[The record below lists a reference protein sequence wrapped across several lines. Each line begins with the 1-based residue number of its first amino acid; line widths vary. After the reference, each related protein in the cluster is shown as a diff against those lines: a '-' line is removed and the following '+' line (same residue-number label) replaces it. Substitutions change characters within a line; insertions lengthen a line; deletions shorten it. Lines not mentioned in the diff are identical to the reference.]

1 MAVPSAGEGGL
12 RPRHAELHM
21 CSLPPFSIGC
31 ESPTYADESLSDAS
45 KETVMTV
52 GTAPPSVFDADL
64 PTLSYSVDET
74 PAAVYPRFRAA
85 QQQAPVAIG
94 PLGPEVLSYQLV
106 RAVLRDDRFQ
116 IPPGIVLQAQGV
128 TSGPLWDKVINS
140 LLCVEGETHRRL
152 RGLCSRAFTPRTVA
166 RLHDA
171 MVDVMND
178 LVDKV
183 ADNGRCDVVAD
194 LARPYPVPIICALL
208 GAPREDWQRFS
219 SWADDIFRAF
229 TLSADIHALQPAVM
243 RAWGELDDYVDDMV
257 AHRRRSLTDDLLS
270 DLIRAEDDGD
280 RLDAAE
286 LRMLA
291 GGLLLAGTDTTRNQV
306 AASVQV
312 LCEHPDQWELLR
324 DNPELAMHAVE
335 ETMRHSPIAGGTLR
349 LVVDDVELDGYL
361 FPAGTMVLMNTFAAN
376 RDPTVYDNPDR
387 VDITREGA
395 PAILTFGGGVH
406 YCLGANLA
414 RREIAEALNVL
425 TGRLR
430 NPRIAGPVPWKPI
443 VSLSGPKS
451 LPIEFD

>member
-1 MAVPSAGEGGL
+1 MT
-12 RPRHAELHM
+12 
-21 CSLPPFSIGC
+21 IG
-31 ESPTYADESLSDAS
+31 
-45 KETVMTV
+45 TV
-52 GTAPPSVFDADL
+52 PPSVFDADL

-74 PAAVYPRFRAA
+74 PAAVYPRLQEA
-85 QQQAPVAIG
+85 QRQAPVAIG
-94 PLGPEVLSYQLV
+94 PLGPEVLSYHLV
-106 RAVLRDDRFQ
+106 RSVLRDDRFQ

-152 RGLCSRAFTPRTVA
+152 RGLCSKAFTPRTVA

-178 LVDKV
+178 LVDQV
-183 ADNGRCDVVAD
+183 AERGRCDVVAD
-194 LARPYPVPIICALL
+194 IARPYPVPIICALL

-229 TLSADIHALQPAVM
+229 TLSADIQALQPAVM

-376 RDPTVYDNPDR
+376 RDPTVYDDPDR

>member
-1 MAVPSAGEGGL
+1 
-12 RPRHAELHM
+12 
-21 CSLPPFSIGC
+21 
-31 ESPTYADESLSDAS
+31 
-45 KETVMTV
+45 MTV
-52 GTAPPSVFDADL
+52 GTVPLKVFDADL
-64 PTLSYSVDET
+64 PTLSYSLEET
-74 PAAVYPRFRAA
+74 PAEVYSLFQAA

-94 PLGPEVLSYQLV
+94 PLGPEVLSYHLV
-106 RAVLRDDRFQ
+106 RSVLRDSRFQ
-116 IPPGIVLQAQGV
+116 IPPGIILQAQGI

-140 LLCVEGETHRRL
+140 LLCLEGDSHHRL
-152 RGLCSRAFTPRTVA
+152 RSLCAKAFTPRTVA
-166 RLHDA
+166 RLHDT
-171 MVDVMND
+171 MVDVMTD
-178 LVDKV
+178 LVDEV
-183 ADNGRCDVVAD
+183 AGRGRCDVVTD

-208 GAPREDWQRFS
+208 GAPREDWQQFS
-219 SWADDIFRAF
+219 SWADDIFKAF
-229 TLSADIHALQPAVM
+229 SLSVDIRDIEPAVM
-243 RAWGELDDYVDDMV
+243 RAWRELDDYVDDMV
-257 AHRRRSLTDDLLS
+257 AHRRHTLTDDLLS

-312 LCEHPDQWELLR
+312 LCEHPDQWELLKEH
-324 DNPELAMHAVE
+324 PELAMAAVE

-349 LVVDDVELDGYL
+349 LVVDDVEIDGYL
-361 FPAGTMVLMNTFAAN
+361 FPAGTMVLVNTFAAN

-387 VDITREGA
+387 FDITREGA

-414 RREIAEALNVL
+414 RREIAEALTVL

-430 NPRIAGPVPWKPI
+430 NPRIAGPAPWKPI